1 MKTFFIFKSRSKS
14 LTWSCLKYCVVHM
27 NQSSCLKHLTNSS
40 LLRSSEVKIINLKSS
55 YHKLSNDVSTM
66 FQFFLDWFLK
76 TFYFISFLKNLD
88 QNFGEFS
95 SRFVVN
101 CYPVSDLGVLLKMKK
116 NFHLHMALKFFWDR
130 ILKNGARRSEYMYK
144 TLLSSKG
151 LVWNLIERAKVLQ
164 TSYLA
169 IPPPKS
175 RGFGITYF
183 SCENFE
189 FPIKVPRTKNL
200 KIFYDNFSKVL

>member
-1 MKTFFIFKSRSKS
+1 
-14 LTWSCLKYCVVHM
+14 
-27 NQSSCLKHLTNSS
+27 
-40 LLRSSEVKIINLKSS
+40 
-55 YHKLSNDVSTM
+55 M
-66 FQFFLDWFLK
+66 FQFFLDRFLK
-76 TFYFISFLKNLD
+76 TFYKVSFLKNLD
-88 QNFGEFS
+88 QNFGEFP

-101 CYPVSDLGVLLKMKK
+101 CDPVSDLGALLKMKK
-116 NFHLHMALKFFWDR
+116 NFHLHKAVKFFWDR

-175 RGFGITYF
+175 RGFGIPYF
-183 SCENFE
+183 IYQKARKKRLP
-189 FPIKVPRTKNL
+189 FPSWLVDCVMFLADGTQT
-200 KIFYDNFSKVL
+200 